1 MKIEE
6 TLFQL
11 RKEKG
16 LSQEELAEKLNVSR
30 QTISKWE
37 TGETLPDI
45 ENLKNLALILEF
57 SIDNMLDI
65 EVSKAEGFDDW
76 LWVGGFI
83 VGTGLAFAFDN
94 FLLPLACSMIG
105 FGFSFILESI
115 KKNKR
120 K

>member
-6 TLFQL
+6 KLFQL

-16 LSQEELAEKLNVSR
+16 LSQEQLAEKLNVSR

-45 ENLKNLALILEF
+45 ENLRNLALILEF

-65 EVSKAEGFDDW
+65 EASNTDEFDDW
-76 LWVGGFI
+76 LWIGGFI

-94 FLLPLACSMIG
+94 FLLPFACSMLG
-105 FGFSFILESI
+105 FGFSFILKAI
-115 KKNKR
+115 KKNKG